1 MGRHAGGGTAGPPV
15 LPPRSLLIA
24 LLAAMIV
31 TAVILTSVALARHAG
46 HGGRPAPQI
55 TDLVASP
62 SPLLGPSGGP

>member
-15 LPPRSLLIA
+15 LPPRSLLVA

-31 TAVILTSVALARHAG
+31 TAVILTSVALAG
-46 HGGRPAPQI
+46 HGGRPAPRI

-62 SPLLGPSGGP
+62 SALLGPSAGP